1 MINFTFLKKI
11 TVSPRK
17 RYKDWVSEII
27 NTKGY
32 KIGNI
37 HYIFVDDDYLLDLNQ
52 KYLNHDWYTDII
64 TFDYS
69 EGDTLSGD
77 IFISVDRVTENAKE
91 YKVKREEELLRVMAH
106 GILHLCGLNDESEEE
121 KLEMKKNEDR
131 AIERFINFKK
141 ITKRK

>member
-1 MINFTFLKKI
+1 MRNIIPEIWLSIDFIFFTGI
-11 TVSPRK
+11 S
-17 RYKDWVSEII
+17 
-27 NTKGY
+27 
-32 KIGNI
+32 
-37 HYIFVDDDYLLDLNQ
+37 DDYYCVKFIERPYDFRW
-52 KYLNHDWYTDII
+52 KTFVGSDIDII

-77 IFISVDRVTENAKE
+77 IFISIDRVTENAKE

-131 AIERFINFKK
+131 AIERFYQFQKDN
-141 ITKRK
+141 

>member
-1 MINFTFLKKI
+1 MINFTFLKQI
-11 TVSPRK
+11 TIFPRK

-32 KIGNI
+32 EIGNI
-37 HYIFVDDDYLLDLNQ
+37 HYIFVDDDYLLDLNK

-77 IFISVDRVTENAKE
+77 IFTSIDRVTENAKE

-131 AIERFINFKK
+131 AIERFYQFQKDN
-141 ITKRK
+141 